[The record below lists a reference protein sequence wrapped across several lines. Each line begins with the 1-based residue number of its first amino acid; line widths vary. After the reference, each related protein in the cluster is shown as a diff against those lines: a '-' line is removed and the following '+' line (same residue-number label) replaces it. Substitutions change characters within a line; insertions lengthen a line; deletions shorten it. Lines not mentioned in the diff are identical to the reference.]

1 MNSKCCRNSLGDEAK
16 LAVAERARE
25 LGFSA
30 VGFARV
36 EDVDAEAA
44 ENYSK
49 WISEHRHGDM
59 AYLERY
65 SDIRSNPALLLEG
78 ASTVIV
84 AAMNYFPSKRQRLDV
99 PQFAFYAYG
108 RDYHEVVRE
117 RLQKLGEFVKENFG
131 GATRACVDTAP
142 IRERYWAVRAGV
154 GFIGKNSQL
163 IIPNRGSFFFIGEL
177 LTTVGFE
184 PDEPCS
190 ASCGDCTACIKACP
204 GHAICSGKRIDAR
217 RCLSY
222 LTIEHRG
229 ELPDDIDLGD
239 HVYGCDECQL
249 VCPHNL
255 NAEPTDIAEFE
266 PSEKFLA
273 LDREAILA
281 MTPTEF
287 SDIFRHSAVRRA
299 KLEGLLRNASHI
311 KT

>member
-1 MNSKCCRNSLGDEAK
+1 MSSTCCHNSRDDDAK
-16 LAVAERARE
+16 RAIVERARE

-44 ENYSK
+44 ESYDK

-65 SDIRSNPALLLEG
+65 ADIRSNPALLLEG

-84 AAMNYFPSKRQRLDV
+84 AAMNYYPKKRQRQDV

-108 RDYHEVVRE
+108 HDYHEVVRE
-117 RLQKLGEFVKENFG
+117 RLQMLGEFVRENYG
-131 GATRACVDTAP
+131 GTTRACVDTAP

-163 IIPNRGSFFFIGEL
+163 IIPDKGSFFFIGEL
-177 LTTVGFE
+177 LTTVAFE
-184 PDEPCS
+184 PDAPCGDT
-190 ASCGDCTACIKACP
+190 CGDCTACIKACP
-204 GHAICSGKRIDAR
+204 GHAICSGNRIDAR

-229 ELPDDIDLGD
+229 ELPADVNLGN

-249 VCPHNL
+249 VCPHNR
-255 NAEPTDIAEFE
+255 NAAPTDISEFE

-273 LDREAILA
+273 IDREAILA
-281 MTPTEF
+281 MTPAEF

-299 KLEGLLRNASHI
+299 KLEGLQRNARHI
-311 KT
+311 IK